1 MAIVHLGA
9 KRLQGT
15 KIDRVVDSLGS
26 SAEGTNSGITLS
38 DGYIKQSLGSHT
50 GYNGGN
56 FYRTSYRALG
66 STLNTNWVF
75 RFRYKPTALNSNSG
89 SRDGDGMGVFIM
101 DGQYK
106 DNVNDAQVD
115 SRKAIGYAF
124 RSRDSNST
132 WKYSGYQGTSTS
144 SDSGV
149 MHHTAGHTEFT
160 DQATVD
166 EEYYIEIIKNG
177 TTVTVTQR
185 VGSHSASAT
194 ETETLSSSL
203 SGFTHINIVSF
214 DGNGSTQPV
223 VEAEIRDIELWDNA
237 TSASG
242 TATWSGISDFTHQT
256 GTTGHDYKL
265 GSGAYSFDGSG
276 DQVIFGSASD
286 WAFLNS
292 GEDFS
297 LAFWCKPTATNA
309 NQQLFATMNDSSGAN
324 KGFAVSMTS
333 ANKMNIAVYPS
344 AGGGYPFASDEGT
357 SVFEAGVWHHYA
369 LVYTKSDGNMNIYK
383 DGSVIITQAKG
394 GTFTSGTPQFA
405 LMFGQRGDGGD
416 RDYNG
421 ELDDVGVYSRALTA
435 TEVGKLANSN
445 VSAKKG
451 FDSDDTAKNDI
462 ANGKF
467 SFEMKR
473 DGSHDGVHWDLS
485 DDTPH
490 SDNQTSSGVVSGTQW
505 VLRAKMKFSAI
516 SGGSGNG
523 NYMWLGLS
531 KNYNSFT
538 SNDNDDAIY
547 CQFHMDNTN
556 YYRSNDLDGSS
567 AGALQGTG
575 DNSQSW
581 TPATDGTYYY
591 VDIRRTDSDAYSVSV
606 YTGDVFSTGNVGTMT
621 GTCNANVADLRY
633 IKILNFYNSGGGRKI
648 TGEIARFKIYNG
660 TNSRII

>member
-256 GTTGHDYKL
+256 GTTL
-265 GSGAYSFDGSG
+265 
-276 DQVIFGSASD
+276 
-286 WAFLNS
+286 
-292 GEDFS
+292 S
-297 LAFWCKPTATNA
+297 L
-309 NQQLFATMNDSSGAN
+309 
-324 KGFAVSMTS
+324 
-333 ANKMNIAVYPS
+333 I
-344 AGGGYPFASDEGT
+344 
-357 SVFEAGVWHHYA
+357 H
-369 LVYTKSDGNMNIYK
+369 I
-383 DGSVIITQAKG
+383 
-394 GTFTSGTPQFA
+394 
-405 LMFGQRGDGGD
+405 
-416 RDYNG
+416 
-421 ELDDVGVYSRALTA
+421 
-435 TEVGKLANSN
+435 
-445 VSAKKG
+445 
-451 FDSDDTAKNDI
+451 
-462 ANGKF
+462 
-467 SFEMKR
+467 
-473 DGSHDGVHWDLS
+473 
-485 DDTPH
+485 
-490 SDNQTSSGVVSGTQW
+490 
-505 VLRAKMKFSAI
+505 
-516 SGGSGNG
+516 
-523 NYMWLGLS
+523 
-531 KNYNSFT
+531 
-538 SNDNDDAIY
+538 
-547 CQFHMDNTN
+547 
-556 YYRSNDLDGSS
+556 
-567 AGALQGTG
+567 
-575 DNSQSW
+575 
-581 TPATDGTYYY
+581 
-591 VDIRRTDSDAYSVSV
+591 
-606 YTGDVFSTGNVGTMT
+606 
-621 GTCNANVADLRY
+621 
-633 IKILNFYNSGGGRKI
+633 
-648 TGEIARFKIYNG
+648 
-660 TNSRII
+660 

>member
-1 MAIVHLGA
+1 MAIEYLSGNRATCV
-9 KRLQGT
+9 KSD
-15 KIDRVVDSLGS
+15 IFSDSLGK
-26 SAEGTNSGITLS
+26 SADGANNGITLS

-50 GYNGGN
+50 GNNGGN

-223 VEAEIRDIELWDNA
+223 AEAEIRDIELWDNA

-265 GSGAYSFDGSG
+265 GTGAYYWDGSDSTDPEVSMNIG
-276 DQVIFGSASD
+276 TTCAGAT
-286 WAFLNS
+286 N
-292 GEDFS
+292 EYT
-297 LAFWCKPTATNA
+297 LAFW
-309 NQQLFATMNDSSGAN
+309 L
-324 KGFAVSMTS
+324 KG
-333 ANKMNIAVYPS
+333 
-344 AGGGYPFASDEGT
+344 D
-357 SVFEAGVWHHYA
+357 FE
-369 LVYTKSDGNMNIYK
+369 
-383 DGSVIITQAKG
+383 
-394 GTFTSGTPQFA
+394 
-405 LMFGQRGDGGD
+405 
-416 RDYNG
+416 
-421 ELDDVGVYSRALTA
+421 
-435 TEVGKLANSN
+435 
-445 VSAKKG
+445 
-451 FDSDDTAKNDI
+451 
-462 ANGKF
+462 
-467 SFEMKR
+467 
-473 DGSHDGVHWDLS
+473 
-485 DDTPH
+485 
-490 SDNQTSSGVVSGTQW
+490 
-505 VLRAKMKFSAI
+505 
-516 SGGSGNG
+516 
-523 NYMWLGLS
+523 
-531 KNYNSFT
+531 
-538 SNDNDDAIY
+538 
-547 CQFHMDNTN
+547 
-556 YYRSNDLDGSS
+556 
-567 AGALQGTG
+567 
-575 DNSQSW
+575 
-581 TPATDGTYYY
+581 
-591 VDIRRTDSDAYSVSV
+591 
-606 YTGDVFSTGNVGTMT
+606 YTGRDNR
-621 GTCNANVADLRY
+621 CILDL
-633 IKILNFYNSGGGRKI
+633 
-648 TGEIARFKIYNG
+648 
-660 TNSRII
+660 